1 MGVLRS
7 SSCKRQHSKWASMLA
22 LFVFK
27 ILVYSVSASK
37 EFPIKQSAEG
47 NITVAGNHTLIN
59 SRNVKIHGDLWL
71 KKIGNGG
78 AYLVNELRSIV
89 NSTTTLKAT
98 LKPLVPLME
107 PAAGCN
113 ETNALSVR
121 FNFTTNAFYQ
131 CECNRV
137 WKGSDCN
144 TPSVIPLSDATIQS
158 AIESCLN
165 EDYRYGMCTN
175 FALTSGYGIMTYWDV
190 SQVTQMN
197 NTFEWRSGFNGFLD
211 RWDVSNVK
219 NMTRMF
225 YDASSFNTDLSTWDI
240 SSVVDMSYMFYY
252 ASTFNTSLSTWDVL
266 SVVDMKYMF
275 SGASKFNSDVSR
287 WRGVAAS
294 NPQSGMFDNA
304 YAFTSKYACLT
315 SYDGP
320 ANTCSLIPLTNN
332 NFQNSISNCLSSS
345 GDGMCVSSP
354 YGVMSSWNTSL
365 VTYMGNAFSNVN
377 SYYSTSTSID
387 LSSWD
392 VSSVTSMYYMFSNLY
407 YRNVEVSSWDVSKV
421 ADMAYMFQ
429 YAYEF
434 NSDLSKWDVSSV
446 TNMYAMF
453 YNANRFN
460 SDISKWDVSS
470 VGFSSQGRFGLYRGY
485 SPRGSSKTV
494 SRVKN
499 DHDSAGMGQMFYYAT
514 DFNHDVSG
522 WSGPAA
528 ENSQYN
534 MFYGATAFIDKY
546 LCAEVHRNWNSGSVM
561 PSNCTL
567 QNSTWVSPSPPPPS
581 SPSPPPSPPP
591 PSPPLPYPPAP
602 PPSVTPVPLTD
613 STLASAVQSCL
624 NEDYRYGMCTDFG
637 YESGYGTMPYWDVSQ
652 VTQMNNTF
660 EWPSSFN
667 GFLDR
672 WDVSNVKNMTRMFSY
687 ASSFNTDLST
697 WDISSVVDMSY
708 MFYGAYNFN
717 GDLSTWDISSV
728 VDMSYMFY
736 GASMFNTSLSTWDVL
751 SVVDMKYMFSGASKF
766 NSDVS
771 RWRGVAASNPQSGM
785 LDNAY
790 AFTSKYACLTS
801 YDGPANTCS
810 LIPLTNNNFQN
821 SISNCLSSSSD
832 GMCVSSPYG
841 VMSSWNT
848 SLVTNM
854 ANGFSN
860 SYSYNYDFIDLSSW
874 DVSSVTSMSYMF
886 SNLYYR
892 NVEVSSWDVSSVTDM
907 AYMFQYAY
915 EFNSDLSKW
924 DVSSVTN
931 MYAMFHSAYRFNSD
945 ISKWDVSSVMFSGMG
960 FMFFS
965 ASAFNHDVS
974 GWRGPA
980 AESSQYDMFRGATAF
995 IDKYLC
1001 AEVHRNGNT
1010 GSVMPSNCTTQNS
1023 TWVSPSPP
1031 PPSSSPPPSPL
1042 SPSPPPPYPP
1052 APPPSVTPV
1061 PLTDSTLAS
1070 AVQSCLNED
1079 YRYGMCTD
1087 FGFESGYGTMPYWD
1101 VSQVTQMNNTF
1112 EWRSSFNGFLDRWD
1126 VSNVKNMTRM
1136 FYYASSFNMDLSTW
1150 DVSSVVDMSYMFY
1163 YATNFNM
1170 DLSTWDVS
1178 SVKDMSYMFSY
1189 AYQFSRDV
1197 SSWTGP
1203 AATTPQTNMF
1213 LGATAFQAAFTCTSS
1228 DNGPS
1233 SSCVCA
1239 SSAC

>member
-1 MGVLRS
+1 
-7 SSCKRQHSKWASMLA
+7 MLA

-27 ILVYSVSASK
+27 ILVYSVSAYK

-71 KKIGNGG
+71 NKIGNGG

-89 NSTTTLKAT
+89 NSTTTLKIT
-98 LKPLVPLME
+98 LKPLVLLME

-144 TPSVIPLSDATIQS
+144 TPSVIPLSDATFQS

-197 NTFEWRSGFNGFLD
+197 NTFEMRSSFNGFLD

-225 YDASSFNTDLSTWDI
+225 SYAYNFNGDLSTWDI
-240 SSVVDMSYMFYY
+240 SSVVDMSYMFNY
-252 ASTFNTSLSTWDVL
+252 ASMFNTSLSTWDVL

-345 GDGMCVSSP
+345 
-354 YGVMSSWNTSL
+354 
-365 VTYMGNAFSNVN
+365 
-377 SYYSTSTSID
+377 
-387 LSSWD
+387 
-392 VSSVTSMYYMFSNLY
+392 
-407 YRNVEVSSWDVSKV
+407 
-421 ADMAYMFQ
+421 
-429 YAYEF
+429 
-434 NSDLSKWDVSSV
+434 
-446 TNMYAMF
+446 
-453 YNANRFN
+453 
-460 SDISKWDVSS
+460 
-470 VGFSSQGRFGLYRGY
+470 
-485 SPRGSSKTV
+485 
-494 SRVKN
+494 
-499 DHDSAGMGQMFYYAT
+499 
-514 DFNHDVSG
+514 
-522 WSGPAA
+522 
-528 ENSQYN
+528 
-534 MFYGATAFIDKY
+534 
-546 LCAEVHRNWNSGSVM
+546 
-561 PSNCTL
+561 
-567 QNSTWVSPSPPPPS
+567 
-581 SPSPPPSPPP
+581 
-591 PSPPLPYPPAP
+591 
-602 PPSVTPVPLTD
+602 
-613 STLASAVQSCL
+613 
-624 NEDYRYGMCTDFG
+624 
-637 YESGYGTMPYWDVSQ
+637 
-652 VTQMNNTF
+652 
-660 EWPSSFN
+660 
-667 GFLDR
+667 
-672 WDVSNVKNMTRMFSY
+672 
-687 ASSFNTDLST
+687 
-697 WDISSVVDMSY
+697 
-708 MFYGAYNFN
+708 
-717 GDLSTWDISSV
+717 
-728 VDMSYMFY
+728 
-736 GASMFNTSLSTWDVL
+736 
-751 SVVDMKYMFSGASKF
+751 
-766 NSDVS
+766 
-771 RWRGVAASNPQSGM
+771 
-785 LDNAY
+785 
-790 AFTSKYACLTS
+790 
-801 YDGPANTCS
+801 
-810 LIPLTNNNFQN
+810 
-821 SISNCLSSSSD
+821 SD

-860 SYSYNYDFIDLSSW
+860 SYSYNYGFIDLSSW

-892 NVEVSSWDVSSVTDM
+892 NVEVSSWDVSKVTDM
-907 AYMFQYAY
+907 AYMFLYAY

-931 MYAMFHSAYRFNSD
+931 MYGMFYNAYRFNSD
-945 ISKWDVSSVMFSGMG
+945 ISKWDVSSVYSLGPMFYY
-960 FMFFS
+960 
-965 ASAFNHDVS
+965 AYAFNHDVS
-974 GWRGPA
+974 GWRGAA
-980 AESSQYDMFRGATAF
+980 AESSQSNMFYGATAF

-1001 AEVHRNGNT
+1001 AEVHRNWNY

-1031 PPSSSPPPSPL
+1031 PPSSSPPPSPPP
-1042 SPSPPPPYPP
+1042 PSPPPPYPP

-1136 FYYASSFNMDLSTW
+1136 FYYAMNFNMDLSTW

-1163 YATNFNM
+1163 YAYNFNTS
-1170 DLSTWDVS
+1170 LSTWDVS

-1213 LGATAFQAAFTCTSS
+1213 LGATAFQVAFTCTSS